1 MTGKGTQHDI
11 HALKYGTYFD
21 YTTLTTLACVAR
33 GRGLVQYG
41 SKKDGSENPMPM
53 YEFICKE
60 CKKVFKVALSL
71 AEYQKGRV
79 SCPKCQSKRVEQRMA
94 AFFAVTSKKS

>member
-1 MTGKGTQHDI
+1 
-11 HALKYGTYFD
+11 
-21 YTTLTTLACVAR
+21 
-33 GRGLVQYG
+33 
-41 SKKDGSENPMPM
+41 MPM

-60 CKKVFKVALSL
+60 CKKIFKVALSL